1 MKKGLTYSA
10 AAKMIDSAATPLCLF
25 LYGPEDYLKEDLAKR
40 AESKLI
46 GPGLKGFNYSTYD
59 LAETP
64 LAEALG
70 AAESFPALGG
80 ARVVLIRNAQ
90 RLSRSKR
97 DRALLHARL
106 ATPPDFLALL
116 LIAGDIDAK
125 AGILNDL
132 PESVRPVHLKV
143 LGEREVHRW
152 LSSKASAIGL
162 KLSPDAARALLDLT
176 GGSMWQLSNELEKLR
191 ANVGDGGEALEADVH
206 SLVPGSY
213 KRSPFALTNAI
224 RSGDR
229 AVAAELVSEL
239 LERGESPV
247 GLTAL
252 ISSQVIR
259 GWASVAGRVA
269 GGGMP
274 AGDVRR
280 RLLLLCETDSCLKRS
295 KVEPSTAAHLLVDA
309 LTRRGR

>member
-1 MKKGLTYSA
+1 MKRGLTYSA

-46 GPGLKGFNYSTYD
+46 GPGLKEFNYSTYD

-64 LAEALG
+64 LAEALA

-97 DRALLHARL
+97 DRALLSARL
-106 ATPPDFLALL
+106 APPPDFLALL

-125 AGILNDL
+125 AAVLNEL
-132 PESVRPVHLKV
+132 PESIRPVHLKV
-143 LGEREVHRW
+143 LGEGDMHRW
-152 LSSKASAIGL
+152 LSSKASAMGV
-162 KLSPDAARALLDLT
+162 KLSPTAARTLIDLT

-191 ANVGDGGEALEADVH
+191 ANVGDGGEASDDDVL

-213 KRSPFALTNAI
+213 KRSPFALANAM
-224 RSGDR
+224 RGGDR

-259 GWASVAGRVA
+259 RWASLADRVSADGALAGQ
-269 GGGMP
+269 
-274 AGDVRR
+274 VRR
-280 RLLLLCETDSCLKRS
+280 ELLLLCETDSCLKRS
-295 KVEPSTAAHLLVDA
+295 KVEPSTAAQLLVDA